1 MTEQAHTPGPWYW
14 DEYGQLSSKHG
25 WPVIAAGIN
34 KAGGAYVAVNQEDK
48 PVLAAASETA
58 AERDKLREIN
68 AELLEALVSV
78 REDIIGLVEIA
89 TEMLNERGAG
99 WDPAERTY
107 EVAVTR
113 IDTAIAK
120 AKGAA
125 S

>member
-1 MTEQAHTPGPWYW
+1 MNEQAPTPGPWYW

-48 PVLAAASETA
+48 LVLAAAP
-58 AERDKLREIN
+58 
-68 AELLEALVSV
+68 ELLETLVSV

-107 EVAVTR
+107 EVAMTR

-120 AKGAA
+120 ATGGA